1 VNGDVWLIECVSD
14 WYIVSVFKI
23 ELMSGLNEH
32 DKEKIKR
39 GPCPAWECEL
49 YVKEIRRCFIYS
61 FIQFKLLLLLLIRNK
76 LIKLKGKH
84 NTVAIIYVDKTTA
97 PLLYRLLQKLHPSSK
112 DPTITYYSYC
122 IDVPWLNTVFT
133 VSSYF
138 SSKPD
143 LLLLL
148 FNSTLLVPEFASP
161 EPNHPKLLSLV
172 FREKTPVCVNKMV
185 GLSDII
191 KVQRKTRKMINEFWL
206 KVDPNLFIDFCV
218 FLSSFFYYLKLNTL

>member
-97 PLLYRLLQKLHPSSK
+97 PLLYRTDYYRSCIRHPK
-112 DPTITYYSYC
+112 T
-122 IDVPWLNTVFT
+122 
-133 VSSYF
+133 
-138 SSKPD
+138 
-143 LLLLL
+143 LLLLTTRTVSTCRDSIL
-148 FNSTLLVPEFASP
+148 FSRSLLILA
-161 EPNHPKLLSLV
+161 
-172 FREKTPVCVNKMV
+172 
-185 GLSDII
+185 
-191 KVQRKTRKMINEFWL
+191 
-206 KVDPNLFIDFCV
+206 
-218 FLSSFFYYLKLNTL
+218 LNQIYCYCYSIQPY

>member
-1 VNGDVWLIECVSD
+1 LLVQNRINR
-14 WYIVSVFKI
+14 SVKPSIRINRTRTNRTFKKSRI
-23 ELMSGLNEH
+23 GPHYCNRGL
-32 DKEKIKR
+32 KWVVFF
-39 GPCPAWECEL
+39 GPNPPYPTRYPRL
-49 YVKEIRRCFIYS
+49 V
-61 FIQFKLLLLLLIRNK
+61 IRNK

-172 FREKTPVCVNKMV
+172 FREKTPVCVNKMGAKLV
-185 GLSDII
+185 FGLSDII
-191 KVQRKTRKMINEFWL
+191 KVERKTRKMINEFWS
-206 KVDPNLFIDFCV
+206 KVDPNLFIDFRV